1 MDPLPLTINRSQL
14 DLMYTSINQA
24 IEELQNRY
32 TIGDFAPDSGQEE
45 QNLLTY
51 GASEFPQAKGR
62 LQEVEVQLQTK
73 LNDWNGDPNSTQ
85 SVPIALDSYQVQIM
99 RSQLEQHRNGSAD
112 SLQLVDE
119 IINQLPE
126 NSPNEN
132 SD

>member
-14 DLMYTSINQA
+14 DLMHNSINQA
-24 IEELQNRY
+24 IEELKNRNAA
-32 TIGDFAPDSGQEE
+32 GDFSPDSGQQE

-51 GASEFPQAKGR
+51 GASDFPKAQGR

-73 LNDWNGDPNSTQ
+73 LNGWSGDPNLTQ
-85 SVPIALDSYQVQIM
+85 SVPIALDSYQVQLM
-99 RSQLEQHRNGSAD
+99 RSQLEHHRQGSDDNA
-112 SLQLVDE
+112 QLVDE